1 MNLITELK
9 YNTQD
14 FDNIDLDDLIIV
26 FEGNIT
32 IIHSNDYSND
42 NISKAIDLL
51 QRLCNKFDSMSYEI
65 FSNDGNLKPLYSKN
79 NYQNIISA
87 IMQFSGYPK
96 LIIGEIEESAK
107 YEGWS
112 LYIDNDW
119 YDVLNSKEL
128 YQLIKTNLLYR
139 YFSSVTINNEE
150 YRIEDIISLK
160 DDKMDDVPLSNP
172 LYHGTCEKYLLG
184 ILQKGLKKIQD
195 NSVWTAKNDGYV
207 FLTVDYQTAQNY
219 GDIYARKTNSH
230 RVVLEID
237 SNYLNKNN
245 IVLDYDFTNSF
256 TRIGGKSPYDNGEVP
271 YTKHH
276 KGNVISGEKR
286 YGTKF
291 NKIGYKGVIM
301 PNAIKMVTIG
311 AYRMTP
317 QEYLNK
323 YNKKN
328 DVMESKQIINEWYYP
343 DNFESLPDKITLY
356 QGTDYDGLENILWEG
371 IIDAR
376 RGTSTGETR
385 GMNWFFVS
393 YRDNFSR
400 GFIYSIDI
408 DKNEINKTTDGFK
421 YMNNSEI
428 ANYEPISINNR
439 NFTIHEAFGY
449 EIEDLK
455 NVMWRRCL
463 QQTNNDI
470 YEAIYL
476 WIDKFS
482 NLSGVQK
489 YDISI
494 NNDIIQQ
501 ILKQFIG
508 EDELRNQGII
518 ENTEYINENPDHII
532 VQDSQDPAYNG
543 YYRHSDNCA
552 IAFIVNS
559 ELTEVYVSEYTHED
573 IIYDDIYDE
582 DYEQYKKNFDEKWL
596 RQNSFHGRLW
606 TEPQIISFW
615 KQPSPQQLI
624 KIAHLL
630 ENKINEEFMENID
643 IINDYRIETFYN
655 NKTDESTFIPISV
668 YIEGKEKQDNNFDM
682 NVIHLMDGEKK
693 VKTPQMQDYIKNRE
707 KNQSEKL
714 GQPNN
719 SREVSTAEYNYYKK
733 YGMGESIINE
743 VSSSDINLSSFKP
756 KTELHPKLWVNNK
769 LNSRVR
775 LRLLDISDDF
785 IDTLSVDWV
794 KPKDVIFT
802 GSLANYNWSKYSDI
816 DIHIIFDYNN
826 IYKKPEFVE
835 DYFNAK
841 KEIWLNEHPNLKIYG
856 FPVEMYVED
865 SNSDNSSSGVYSLY
879 KNKWIKEPGDFQ
891 NAKLNEKYIK
901 NYASKIMTQIDTLEK
916 KQKNETDE
924 YKIELL
930 QKKLKSIF
938 DKLKKL
944 RKESLSKQ
952 GEMGSGNIIYKILRR
967 SKYIDKIWDLINT
980 SYDKINSIQENKLK

>member
-230 RVVLEID
+230 CVVLEID

-328 DVMESKQIINEWYYP
+328 DVIESKQIINEWYYP

-356 QGTDYDGLENILWEG
+356 HGTDYYGLENILWEG

-393 YRDNFSR
+393 YRDNYSR

-408 DKNEINKTTDGFK
+408 DKNEINKTADGFN
-421 YMNNSEI
+421 YMNNNEI

-449 EIEDLK
+449 KIEDLK
-455 NVMWRRCL
+455 NVMWKKCL

-476 WIDKFS
+476 WVDKFS
-482 NLSGVQK
+482 NLPSTQE
-489 YDISI
+489 YDITI

-508 EDELRNQGII
+508 ETELRNQGII
-518 ENTEYINENPDHII
+518 EN
-532 VQDSQDPAYNG
+532 
-543 YYRHSDNCA
+543 
-552 IAFIVNS
+552 
-559 ELTEVYVSEYTHED
+559 
-573 IIYDDIYDE
+573 
-582 DYEQYKKNFDEKWL
+582 
-596 RQNSFHGRLW
+596 
-606 TEPQIISFW
+606 
-615 KQPSPQQLI
+615 
-624 KIAHLL
+624 
-630 ENKINEEFMENID
+630 
-643 IINDYRIETFYN
+643 IE
-655 NKTDESTFIPISV
+655 
-668 YIEGKEKQDNNFDM
+668 
-682 NVIHLMDGEKK
+682 H
-693 VKTPQMQDYIKNRE
+693 
-707 KNQSEKL
+707 
-714 GQPNN
+714 
-719 SREVSTAEYNYYKK
+719 
-733 YGMGESIINE
+733 INE

-775 LRLLDISDDF
+775 LRLLDITDDF

-816 DIHIIFDYNN
+816 DIHIILDYNK